1 MREWLISQRG
11 NQSQKSVAQ
20 KVNISRGAYANIEL
34 GKRNPSVQL
43 AKKIAQELNFDWT
56 IFLKKKLSK
65 RNKKLKIQPNK
76 SCNQGGISYESHL
89 EKRTAV

>member
-56 IFLKKKLSK
+56 IFFEEDVVETKQKTK
-65 RNKKLKIQPNK
+65 NP
-76 SCNQGGISYESHL
+76 
-89 EKRTAV
+89 A